1 MDNQVKTL
9 WRKAGSNDWLSIVMI
24 GLLGF
29 MAWLSYD
36 FVRGMLPPE
45 MGILSVGGLIGLGLG
60 AVLWERAYHTAKS
73 ESQEEL
79 AKIMVWVNLSGE
91 GMAFLGEVL
100 RTGRVVVE
108 LPAIMST
115 VTVLAVIGI
124 IAGNVFARFRYSQ
137 IDPEKQQQREANRRQ
152 AEMIEREAQ
161 LEARMEQAQFDA
173 EMAKR
178 EAEIE
183 ILKQQAAITRQNSM
197 GLAAE
202 RGDIQAQNYL
212 RQARQASGIRP
223 AAPMPAPMPKGAMN
237 GKSETNTGDNGWIE
251 NE

>member
-1 MDNQVKTL
+1 MQNQVKTL
-9 WRKAGSNDWLSIVMI
+9 WRKAGSNDWLSVVMI

-73 ESQEEL
+73 EPQEEL

-91 GMAFLGEVL
+91 GLAFLGEVL
-100 RTGRVVVE
+100 RTGRVVID

-115 VTVLAVIGI
+115 ITVLGVIGI

-137 IDPEKQQQREANRRQ
+137 IDPEKAQQREAHRRAAEMTERQ
-152 AEMIEREAQ
+152 AQLAAQ
-161 LEARMEQAQFDA
+161 MEQAQFEAQLA
-173 EMAKR
+173 EQ

-183 ILKQQAAITRQNSM
+183 ILRQQAAFTRQNSL

-202 RGDIQAQNYL
+202 RGEIQASNYL
-212 RQARQASGIRP
+212 RQIRRANGGNGGEQPPTPFGTTPTKAKSGATSTPTQR
-223 AAPMPAPMPKGAMN
+223 
-237 GKSETNTGDNGWIE
+237 
-251 NE
+251 

>member
-1 MDNQVKTL
+1 MQNQVKTL

-91 GMAFLGEVL
+91 GLAFLGEVM

-108 LPAIMST
+108 LPPIMST
-115 VTVLAVIGI
+115 VTVLGVIGI
-124 IAGNVFARFRYSQ
+124 IAGNVFARFRFSQ
-137 IDPEKQQQREANRRQ
+137 IDPERQQQREAHRRTAEMTERQ
-152 AEMIEREAQ
+152 AQLAAQ
-161 LEARMEQAQFDA
+161 MEQAQFEAQLA
-173 EMAKR
+173 EQ

-183 ILKQQAAITRQNSM
+183 ILRQQAAFTRQNSL

-202 RGDIQAQNYL
+202 RGEIQASNYL
-212 RQARQASGIRP
+212 RQIRRANGGNGGEQP
-223 AAPMPAPMPKGAMN
+223 PAPFGTTPTKA
-237 GKSETNTGDNGWIE
+237 KPSAPSTRAPV
-251 NE
+251 

>member
-1 MDNQVKTL
+1 MQNQVKTL

-91 GMAFLGEVL
+91 GLAFLGEVL
-100 RTGRVVVE
+100 RTGRVVID
-108 LPAIMST
+108 LPPIMST
-115 VTVLAVIGI
+115 ITVLGVIGI

-137 IDPEKQQQREANRRQ
+137 IDPEKSQQREAHRRAAEMTERQ
-152 AEMIEREAQ
+152 AQLAAQ
-161 LEARMEQAQFDA
+161 MEQAQFEAQLA
-173 EMAKR
+173 EQ

-183 ILKQQAAITRQNSM
+183 ILRQQAAFTRQNSL

-202 RGDIQAQNYL
+202 RGEIQASNYL
-212 RQARQASGIRP
+212 RQIRRANGGNGGEQP
-223 AAPMPAPMPKGAMN
+223 PAPFGTTPTKA
-237 GKSETNTGDNGWIE
+237 KPATSTPPQR
-251 NE
+251 

>member
-1 MDNQVKTL
+1 MQNQVKTL
-9 WRKAGSNDWLSIVMI
+9 WRKAGSNDWLSVVMI

-36 FVRGMLPPE
+36 FVSGMLPPE

-91 GMAFLGEVL
+91 GLAFLGEVL
-100 RTGRVVVE
+100 RTGRVVID
-108 LPAIMST
+108 LPPIMST
-115 VTVLAVIGI
+115 ITVLGVIGI

-137 IDPEKQQQREANRRQ
+137 IDPEKSQQREAHRRQ
-152 AEMIEREAQ
+152 AEMTERQAQ
-161 LEARMEQAQFDA
+161 LAAQMEQAQFEAQLA
-173 EMAKR
+173 EQ

-183 ILKQQAAITRQNSM
+183 ILRQQAAFTRQNSL

-202 RGDIQAQNYL
+202 RGEIQASNYL
-212 RQARQASGIRP
+212 RQIRRANGGNGGEQP
-223 AAPMPAPMPKGAMN
+223 PAPFGTTPTKA
-237 GKSETNTGDNGWIE
+237 KPATSTPTQR
-251 NE
+251 

>member
-1 MDNQVKTL
+1 MQNQVKTL
-9 WRKAGSNDWLSIVMI
+9 WRKAGSNDWLSVVMI

-91 GMAFLGEVL
+91 GLAFLGEVL
-100 RTGRVVVE
+100 RTGRVVID
-108 LPAIMST
+108 LPPIMST
-115 VTVLAVIGI
+115 ITVLGVIGI

-137 IDPEKQQQREANRRQ
+137 IDPEKSQQREAHRRQ
-152 AEMIEREAQ
+152 AEMTERQAQ
-161 LEARMEQAQFDA
+161 LAEQ
-173 EMAKR
+173 

-183 ILKQQAAITRQNSM
+183 ILRQQAAFTRQNSL

-202 RGDIQAQNYL
+202 RGEIQASNYL
-212 RQARQASGIRP
+212 RQIRRANGGNGGEQP
-223 AAPMPAPMPKGAMN
+223 PAPFGTTPTKA
-237 GKSETNTGDNGWIE
+237 KPATSTPTQR
-251 NE
+251 